1 MICESVKEYFES
13 NQKQKKQMKDMILKY
28 PLMKD
33 ESETYTCPVTGV
45 IRRKKDL
52 AEDLEN

>member
-1 MICESVKEYFES
+1 MV
-13 NQKQKKQMKDMILKY
+13 LKY

-33 ESETYTCPVTGV
+33 ESETYTCPVTG
-45 IRRKKDL
+45 IKRRKTDL

>member
-1 MICESVKEYFES
+1 
-13 NQKQKKQMKDMILKY
+13 MKDMILKY